1 MQNAAVS
8 SPVICFVRLIST
20 FAAPSSNIH
29 SLDIEISDSASLHSR
44 RSHGTAKA
52 VEADFRPAFSH
63 PLLSKRGC
71 LMMFIDVY

>member
-44 RSHGTAKA
+44 RSHGTAKDNGQLLLPGFFTPA
-52 VEADFRPAFSH
+52 VVRTW
-63 PLLSKRGC
+63 
-71 LMMFIDVY
+71 MFIDVY